1 MLGYTQAF
9 ASVNKLN
16 LSYTI
21 DNLCAFRPKHQ
32 DTIQI
37 AILLY
42 VQLDIFMQARISHA
56 RGILLGTLRFT
67 TRLHNKRYFYR
78 RQQP

>member
-1 MLGYTQAF
+1 MSGYTQAF
-9 ASVNKLN
+9 ANVNKLN

-21 DNLCAFRPKHQ
+21 DNLCAFRRKHQ

-42 VQLDIFMQARISHA
+42 VQLDIFMLGYTQA
-56 RGILLGTLRFT
+56 FT
-67 TRLHNKRYFYR
+67 TVNKLNLS
-78 RQQP
+78 

>member
-9 ASVNKLN
+9 VNVNKLN

-21 DNLCAFRPKHQ
+21 DNLCAFRRIKYQ

-37 AILLY
+37 PTIIVSLVIY
-42 VQLDIFMQARISHA
+42 FHARIYSSI
-56 RGILLGTLRFT
+56 RKCKQVKFKL
-67 TRLHNKRYFYR
+67 LHN
-78 RQQP
+78 RQSVCIQTY